1 MTSLAHFEKTAKAIE
16 TPQLAAIDGR
26 IRPSIA
32 GEGFVDGGDACDI
45 KMPFGG
51 LERRDRA
58 LHTLYKYADL
68 KSASI
73 TTRRRRLP

>member
-32 GEGFVDGGDACDI
+32 GEGFVDDGYACDI
-45 KMPFGG
+45 AMPFGG
-51 LERRDRA
+51 FKQSGFGRDRS
-58 LHTLYKYADL
+58 LHAPYKYADL
-68 KSASI
+68 KSVSI
-73 TTRRRRLP
+73 TIR

>member
-1 MTSLAHFEKTAKAIE
+1 MTSLAHFEETAKATE

-45 KMPFGG
+45 TMPFGG

-73 TTRRRRLP
+73 TIR

>member
-32 GEGFVDGGDACDI
+32 GEGFVDDGYACDI
-45 KMPFGG
+45 TMPFGD

-58 LHTLYKYADL
+58 LHTLYKCADL

-73 TTRRRRLP
+73 TTR